1 MKRQWKEINKITIN
15 KWDPIE
21 KNIKMNE
28 NKNNKERN
36 KKINKGRNIEGSDN
50 KDTGASEKQY
60 YNGESL
66 ILIS

>member
-15 KWDPIE
+15 KWEPFK

-36 KKINKGRNIEGSDN
+36 RKINKGRNIEG
-50 KDTGASEKQY
+50 Q
-60 YNGESL
+60 
-66 ILIS
+66 